1 MFRVVSMMRIS
12 AVVLARDE
20 RAVLKGLG
28 RLGAVQLM
36 RFPSGEDTSSLA
48 ARDNAGEM
56 ERYEGIRARLQE
68 LHQSLN
74 IPALS
79 GEFRGG
85 EMTLEQVEEGLG
97 DMEERSSELLGLRRN
112 IAQQLKDLAALR
124 EQISAYYGSDV
135 PLDDPGNFSFLHFVT
150 GRLPEGNLGDLG
162 KYIGDNAAI
171 VPLTRQGGW
180 QSLMAVT
187 TRRGRSDLEKA
198 LRDAEFQHE
207 ALPVF
212 EGKTVDRLYEEGQ
225 EEQQKLTAQLEELNG
240 KLGALADEFVPSLGR
255 IEAFVDNEYRLL
267 DASRTFPRTGATVLI
282 EGWVPAE
289 DTAAVER
296 HMDEITGGRYVLE
309 TAPPD
314 VSDDQQIPVLLK
326 HPRLLRP
333 FEMLVSTYG
342 LPNYRELE
350 PTLFVAISY
359 VIMFGVMFG
368 DAGHGLVLA
377 LCGLAA
383 LCAGKSQKVRD
394 LAVLLIFAGASS
406 IISGVVYGSYF
417 GIEEFKRYAVWH
429 DPLEGDPMKLMYAT
443 IGIGVIMIS
452 LGIIF
457 NVINRFRKGDVVGGI
472 LDKFGLAGLLFYWG
486 TLVIL
491 IGGEAIRSRGL
502 MTVSIILFF
511 VAPIAGWA
519 LRGPIEFFLH
529 REEHEA
535 SGVSGGPIGAIMESF
550 VEAFEAVLSYLA
562 NTISFVRL
570 AAYAMSHAALLFASF
585 MLAEVVRE
593 IPFGGGVWALL
604 VIIGGNLV
612 AIVLEGIIA
621 SVQAL
626 RLEYYEFFGKFFS
639 GSGQPFEPFRLAADD
654 EGPVS

>member
-1 MFRVVSMMRIS
+1 MFRAVPMTRIH

-28 RLGAVQLM
+28 RLGAVQLT
-36 RFPSGEDTSSLA
+36 RFPSGEDIPSMATA
-48 ARDNAGEM
+48 DNAGEM

-74 IPALS
+74 IPALT
-79 GEFRGG
+79 GEFRGA
-85 EMTLEQVEEGLG
+85 EMTPEQAEKELR
-97 DMEERSSELLGLRRN
+97 DMEERSSDLLGLRRG
-112 IAQQLKDLAALR
+112 ITQQLKDLASLR
-124 EQISAYYGSDV
+124 EQIASYCGSDV
-135 PLDDPGNFSFLHFVT
+135 PLDDPGQFSFLHFVT

-162 KYIGDNAAI
+162 RDIGDNAAI

-187 TRRGRSDLEKA
+187 TRKGRPDLEKI
-198 LRDAEFQHE
+198 LREAEFQHE

-212 EGKTVDRLYEEGQ
+212 KGKTVDRLYEEGQ
-225 EEQQKLTAQLEELNG
+225 EEQEKLTVQMEEVNG
-240 KLGALADEFVPSLGR
+240 KLGALAEEFVPSLGR
-255 IEAFVDNEYRLL
+255 IESFVDTEYRLL
-267 DASRTFPRTGATVLI
+267 DASRTFPRTGAAVLI

-289 DTAAVER
+289 ETADVER

-309 TAPPD
+309 TTPPD
-314 VSDDQQIPVLLK
+314 VSSDQQVPVLLK

-359 VIMFGVMFG
+359 VLMFGVMFG
-368 DAGHGLVLA
+368 DAGHGLVLVM
-377 LCGLAA
+377 CGLAA
-383 LCAGKSQKVRD
+383 LCAGKSQKLRD
-394 LAVLLIFAGASS
+394 LAILFIFAGASS

-417 GIEEFKRYAVWH
+417 GIEAFKKYAIWH

-443 IGIGVIMIS
+443 IGIGIAMIS

-457 NVINRFRKGDVVGGI
+457 NVINRFRKGDIIGGI

-486 TLVIL
+486 TLAIL

-502 MTVSIILFF
+502 MTVCIILFF
-511 VAPIAGWA
+511 AAPIAGWA
-519 LRGPIEFFLH
+519 FRGPIEFYMH

-593 IPFGGGVWALL
+593 IPFGGSVWALL

-639 GSGQPFEPFRLAADD
+639 GSGQPFEPFCLAADD